1 MIGKA
6 PAERPP
12 ARSFHLFGSARAA
25 FGYWLAGAPSV
36 ERDVI
41 LLPAY
46 IGWSSREGSGVF
58 DPIAASGLRPR
69 FYRLTPDLAIDIDSL
84 RAHLVRA
91 DVAVLLL
98 IHYFGHVDPAC
109 STAVRLARE
118 AGVQIVEDAAH
129 AMLSDLIGG
138 TCGRQG
144 DATLYSLHKMVP
156 ATGGV
161 LVRNRAATS
170 TSDALPAIW
179 RHDLAAIAVR
189 RRRNAAYLQLQLRD
203 LADEVE
209 ILWPNLAEG
218 EIPQYQ
224 WSAEGR
230 ALTYLNRPADPKK
243 LVAIREIVPETQKD
257 LRIADTSQFARFSAN
272 ADGTVFVGAS
282 GSKASPYVLL
292 LARAVKREFTLAEHK
307 ASDSRMVAPL
317 FTPNSQGLVFQSD
330 RHGKPAIYWMAV
342 EKFVAKTEGS

>member
-218 EIPQYQ
+218 EIPQTLPLRIL
-224 WSAEGR
+224 R
-230 ALTYLNRPADPKK
+230 ADRDAVYHAMNAAGYGVVSLYHTMISPLTETEFPDAHRLSRSVLNLPVHQDADPASLDAMIRHFRNT
-243 LVAIREIVPETQKD
+243 LVACRK
-257 LRIADTSQFARFSAN
+257 
-272 ADGTVFVGAS
+272 
-282 GSKASPYVLL
+282 
-292 LARAVKREFTLAEHK
+292 
-307 ASDSRMVAPL
+307 
-317 FTPNSQGLVFQSD
+317 
-330 RHGKPAIYWMAV
+330 
-342 EKFVAKTEGS
+342 